1 MDAGWTGASE
11 QGVSVARKKG
21 VVAGL
26 PATLL
31 RPEFEFQVQGPAV
44 SAQAK
49 NRRRLTD
56 WATRVTAAARAAWPR
71 DKPLMTGDVEVYIS
85 EFSQAATRDRDNM
98 AKPILDALQGVAYA
112 NDRQVKSVHIEWCDI
127 GGAYVVR
134 YMSPVVAAALSAGKE
149 FIWVRVTAHVPRK
162 DLVR

>member
-1 MDAGWTGASE
+1 M
-11 QGVSVARKKG
+11 ARRKG

-56 WATRVTAAARAAWPR
+56 WAMCVTAAARAAWPR

-149 FIWVRVTAHVPRK
+149 FIWVRVMAHVPREG
-162 DLVR
+162 LVR

>member
-1 MDAGWTGASE
+1 MDAGWTKTSAERGP
-11 QGVSVARKKG
+11 VARGKG

-31 RPEFEFQVQGPAV
+31 RPEFEFQVQGPPV

-49 NRRRLTD
+49 NRPRLRD
-56 WATRVTAAARAAWPR
+56 WTTRVTTAAWAAWPR
-71 DKPLMTGDVEVYIS
+71 DKPPMAGDVEVYIS

-98 AKPILDALQGVAYA
+98 AKPILDALQGVAYE
-112 NDRQVKSVHIEWCDI
+112 NDKQVKGVHIEWCNI

-134 YMSPVVAAALSAGKE
+134 YMSPVVATALSVGKE
-149 FIWVRVTAHVPRK
+149 FIWVRVTTHVPRT